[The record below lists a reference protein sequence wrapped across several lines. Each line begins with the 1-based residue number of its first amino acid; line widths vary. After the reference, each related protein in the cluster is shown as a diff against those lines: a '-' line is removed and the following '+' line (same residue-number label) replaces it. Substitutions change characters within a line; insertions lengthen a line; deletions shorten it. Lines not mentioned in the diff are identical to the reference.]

1 MSQIDASFNSLRE
14 AITSLWDPEE
24 LGTVDVSIASHVLLL
39 TLPSDIAAF
48 SVVNSNPEVEFNEA
62 YAAFKELYR
71 ENNRAWD
78 ERTLSFIVCRSS
90 ERTED
95 DLFYASLEH
104 DPLFCR
110 KYVIRAHQNVSS
122 QRDELLRLPFLPL
135 RGTEDSLQRP
145 QSAQDF
151 LQSAGLSAS
160 LSRKVVEAGHRSAER
175 IVLDLREGKETL
187 PETISQPR
195 TARVA
200 STRPRAHSRLV
211 SLTVEGFRAYR
222 DVQTFDLDGSVVVL
236 YGPNGLGKTSFFDA
250 IDYASTGRIG
260 RLCRQQRRT
269 QTEFSSLAT
278 HLDKTPGS
286 GSVTL
291 TVRAGGPNVDGSQ
304 WKLQRGT
311 GNWST
316 AWLDGKETDRK
327 TVMSSLTQANW
338 LDSAPRQQA
347 LESLFRATHLF
358 GQDEQELLAEFQ
370 NGSKI
375 PEEFI
380 SEMLALQD
388 YSQGLSKVTE
398 VISELANQR
407 GSIEMELVELRS
419 ESAAVSESL
428 PQLDPNETEAAATPL
443 EELIADFQKEL
454 RDTEFSEVFPE
465 VASSSVFSE
474 WREIVLARQGEI
486 EKRIQVAQ
494 TLQSEL
500 PTYQR
505 LLEESSTIQTQLE
518 EIDGELV
525 GFAAEEKGIRASLDA
540 SVKVLNENEAR
551 RKGQE
556 KRRQDIRSAIEA
568 ETQRVDQLKQVTN
581 LEAERDRQALARS
594 EADLRLVALEST
606 LSRTISSRAE
616 AERARASAQL
626 DLSRIEG
633 LLRDLPQLEQDL
645 KTLAD
650 LQIRIARAEND
661 LQQAEQRAQQAAK
674 ELQECKMA
682 RAALRPQYERLLADQ
697 ADLDKLLDSIQ
708 VHVHGDSCPLC
719 GSKFESVEALL
730 KRIQRARQSLSTE
743 NEVTVQ
749 YKTLTAKE
757 SQADD
762 LLRVATTNVSACTS
776 TVQELLEL
784 RRAAEDR
791 IGSIRARLSK
801 RADIPA
807 GDLRQALTISQ
818 TELSGRLKALEQAV
832 TTADT
837 ELRTAQNMQ
846 AEEVGK
852 RRSLHERVATLQRTA
867 QELRDRVAELDAR
880 ISQVFPDKRSQD
892 IDLSAE
898 ATAVDRS
905 LEEILAAIERLH
917 LSRRSEQS
925 QLEAVVARTR
935 STSERRKQI
944 VDKLTSCQ
952 TATAAIRQR
961 LRMLDLPEGAGLES
975 LNGVIRREERR
986 ADVVRRILDRAD
998 LIIRALRAREA
1009 RLEFTKKQDQLNVI
1023 KEKINKFEQDLRQIQ
1038 KALSSFNSIER
1049 LLQGERQSAIKKHL
1063 AAYGPM
1069 ITKIQQRLR
1078 SVYGFEGFELEA
1090 HGGQAIVHV
1099 EWRNKRVQVAPT
1111 DFFSD
1116 SQKQILM
1123 LSIFLAGSLRQ
1134 NWSGFSPVLLDDP
1147 VTHFDDLNA
1156 YAFVELIRGIIA
1168 TAPKEWQFMISTCED
1183 RLFNLM
1189 QKKFSRLP
1197 TGAIFYEFVGMS
1209 EKGPIVERR

>member
-14 AITSLWDPEE
+14 AITSLWEPEE
-24 LGTVDVSIASHVLLL
+24 LDRVDVSIASHVLLL

-48 SVVNSNPEVEFNEA
+48 SVVNSNPEVEFKEA
-62 YAAFKELYR
+62 YANFKELYR

-110 KYVIRAHQNVSS
+110 KYVIRAHHNVSS

-135 RGTEDSLQRP
+135 RGTEDGLQRP

-160 LSRKVVEAGHRSAER
+160 LSRKLVEAGHRSAER
-175 IVLDLREGKETL
+175 IVLDLREGKEAL

-195 TARVA
+195 RARVA

-222 DVQTFDLDGSVVVL
+222 DLQTFDLDGSVVVL

-291 TVRAGGPNVDGSQ
+291 TVRPGGNVDGSE

-316 AWLDGKETDRK
+316 AWLDGKEADRK

-407 GSIEMELVELRS
+407 GSIDMELAQLRS
-419 ESAAVSESL
+419 ESAAISESL

-454 RDTEFSEVFPE
+454 RDTEFSKLFPE
-465 VASSSVFSE
+465 VASSSVFGE
-474 WREIVLARQGEI
+474 WREIVLARHGEI

-494 TLQSEL
+494 TLQTEL

-505 LLEESSTIQTQLE
+505 LLEESATIQTQLE
-518 EIDGELV
+518 EIDAELV
-525 GFAAEEKGIRASLDA
+525 GFAAEEKSIRAGLDGSA
-540 SVKVLNENEAR
+540 KVLNENEAR

-568 ETQRVDQLKQVTN
+568 ETQRADQVKQVTN

-616 AERARASAQL
+616 AERAKASAQL

-633 LLRDLPQLEQDL
+633 LLRDLPQLEQDI
-645 KTLAD
+645 KTSAD
-650 LQIRIARAEND
+650 LQIRIAQAESD
-661 LQQAEQRAQQAAK
+661 LQQAEQRRQQVAK
-674 ELQECKMA
+674 DLQECKMA
-682 RAALRPQYERLLADQ
+682 REALRPQYERSLSDQ
-697 ADLDKLLDSIQ
+697 AELDKLLDSIQ

-719 GSKFESVEALL
+719 GSKFESVESLL
-730 KRIQRARQSLSTE
+730 KRIQRARKSLSTE
-743 NEVTVQ
+743 TEVTVQ

-784 RRAAEDR
+784 RRAAENR
-791 IGSIRARLSK
+791 ISSIRARLAKS
-801 RADIPA
+801 AEIPA

-832 TTADT
+832 TEADT
-837 ELRTAQNMQ
+837 ELKAAQNMQ

-852 RRSLHERVATLQRTA
+852 RRSLHERVATLQRMV

-905 LEEILAAIERLH
+905 LEEILAAVERLQ

-944 VDKLTSCQ
+944 VAKLTSCQ
-952 TATAAIRQR
+952 AATATIRQR
-961 LRMLDLPEGAGLES
+961 FRTLDLPEGAGLET
-975 LNGVIRREERR
+975 LNGVIRREEQRV
-986 ADVVRRILDRAD
+986 DVVRRILDRAD
-998 LIIRALRAREA
+998 LIIRALKAREA
-1009 RLEFTKKQDQLNVI
+1009 RLELTQKQNQLNVV
-1023 KEKINKFEQDLRQIQ
+1023 KEQISKLEQDIRQIQ